1 MAKETPRVGILMGSD
16 SDFEVF
22 QEAVKILDRLQIPH
36 EVIVASAHRTPERT
50 RKYAQEAEAR
60 GIRVLIAGAG
70 GAAALPGFVASET
83 GLPVIGVP
91 IASTPLGG
99 LDSLLSMAQMPK
111 GVPVATM
118 AIGASGA
125 ANAALLAAQIL
136 ALGDEKV
143 GKRLA
148 AYKSALASEV
158 EERSRKVAER
168 LERKTSARSR
178 P

>member
-1 MAKETPRVGILMGSD
+1 MAKDTPLVGILMGSD
-16 SDFEVF
+16 SDFDVL
-22 QEAVKILDRLQIPH
+22 QEAVKVLTQLQIPH
-36 EVIVASAHRTPERT
+36 EVVVASAHRNPERT
-50 RKYAQEAEAR
+50 RRYIQDAEAR

-83 GLPVIGVP
+83 SLPVIGVP

-118 AIGASGA
+118 AIGAWGA

-136 ALGDEKV
+136 ALADEGV
-143 GKRLA
+143 RKRLA
-148 AYKSALASEV
+148 AYRAGFASEV
-158 EERSRKVAER
+158 EERSKKVAER
-168 LERKTSARSR
+168 LKRKT
-178 P
+178 